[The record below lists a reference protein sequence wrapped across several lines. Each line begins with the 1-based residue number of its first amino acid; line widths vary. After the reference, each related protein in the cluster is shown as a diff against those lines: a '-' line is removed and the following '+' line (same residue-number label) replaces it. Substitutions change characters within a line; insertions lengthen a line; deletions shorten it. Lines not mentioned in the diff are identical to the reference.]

1 MIKTRILCLH
11 IKGEIDRHK
20 YAFHIYKEI
29 LQKNY
34 YTEKQHEFMDLTNLE
49 LDKNIAILTLTT
61 KEARDMVLKERFTFN
76 NEKLQ
81 VSTPTIGAPTFYRTS
96 GIISSPTTSH
106 NANIK
111 YSSFELLNKYSM
123 RTIS

>member
-1 MIKTRILCLH
+1 MLSIL
-11 IKGEIDRHK
+11 
-20 YAFHIYKEI
+20 YKEI
-29 LQKNY
+29 LQENY